1 MNKQEVL
8 LDTSVLID
16 FLRQKDKQ
24 ETWFYF
30 LARQGRQLA
39 VSIITHTELFA
50 GGSVWEKPK
59 ARKELEAIFAGISL
73 IPLNQEI
80 SILAG
85 KIRVKNKTDL
95 IDAIIAATAVS
106 EKITLAT
113 LNPKHFKKI
122 PGLRLVKKVLEYKN

>member
-1 MNKQEVL
+1 MIEPKLL
-8 LDTSVLID
+8 LDTSLIID

-24 ETWFYF
+24 QTWFYL
-30 LARQGRQLA
+30 LARQRRQLA

-50 GGSVWEKPK
+50 GESVWEKPK
-59 ARKELEAIFAGISL
+59 ARKELEVIFAGINL

-85 KIRVKNKTDL
+85 KIRAKNKIDL

-106 EKITLAT
+106 EKLDLVT

-122 PGLRLVKKVLEYKN
+122 AGLRLVKNMLNYKN

>member
-1 MNKQEVL
+1 MNKQGVL

-16 FLRQKDKQ
+16 FLRQKQKRN
-24 ETWFYF
+24 TWFYA
-30 LARQGRQLA
+30 LAKQGQPLA
-39 VSIITHTELFA
+39 ASIITHTELFA
-50 GGSVWEKPK
+50 GVSVWEKSK
-59 ARKELEAIFAGISL
+59 ARKELEAIFSGISL
-73 IPLNQEI
+73 ILLNQEV

-85 KIRVKNKTDL
+85 KIRAKNKTDL

-122 PGLRLVKKVLEYKN
+122 SGLRLVKKVLNYKS

>member
-16 FLRQKDKQ
+16 FLRQKQKRN
-24 ETWFYF
+24 TWFYA
-30 LARQGRQLA
+30 LAKQGQPLA
-39 VSIITHTELFA
+39 ASIITHTELFA
-50 GGSVWEKPK
+50 GKSVWEKSK
-59 ARKELEAIFAGISL
+59 ARKELESIFAGISL

-85 KIRVKNKTDL
+85 KIRAKNKTDL

-106 EKITLAT
+106 EKIALAT
-113 LNPKHFKKI
+113 LNPKHFEKI
-122 PGLRLVKKVLEYKN
+122 SGLRLVKKVLNYKS